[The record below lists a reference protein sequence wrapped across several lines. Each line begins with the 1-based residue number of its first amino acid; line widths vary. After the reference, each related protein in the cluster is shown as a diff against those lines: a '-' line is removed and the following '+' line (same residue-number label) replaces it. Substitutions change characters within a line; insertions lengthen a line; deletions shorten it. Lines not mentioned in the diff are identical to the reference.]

1 MPIASLLAVVDG
13 GAASSAV
20 LTAAVKIGQRCN
32 AYVEALHVQMDPD
45 SAIPLVGE
53 GMSGAMIEQIAAD
66 LRHSAD
72 EQAKAAR
79 KAYEDACR
87 GVDAQ
92 PLQANGQAEAGKFV
106 LAWRTVTGRE
116 DSETAQRALLFDLVI
131 AGRPDSESDGA
142 YAPALEAALF
152 EAGRPVLVVPP
163 GYNGAI
169 GNRTM
174 IGWSGQREC
183 ARAMTAALPLLAGA
197 EAVEVVHLNGGDASS
212 KRQIDD
218 PHAVVAWLTLHGVD
232 ARSREVPLTDGAG
245 DSLLST
251 AAEAGADL
259 LVMGGYGH
267 SRLREFVLGGATR
280 EVLTHTGLPV
290 LMAH

>member
-1 MPIASLLAVVDG
+1 MPIASLLAIVDG

-20 LTAAVKIGQRCN
+20 LAAAVKIGRRCN
-32 AYVEALHVQMDPD
+32 AYVEVLHVQLDPD
-45 SAIPLVGE
+45 SAIPLIGE
-53 GMSGAMIEQIAAD
+53 GMSGGMIEQIAAD
-66 LRHSAD
+66 LRRSS
-72 EQAKAAR
+72 EEEAKAAR
-79 KAYEDACR
+79 TAYEDACR

-92 PLQANGQAEAGKFV
+92 PLEANGKAEAGKFV
-106 LAWRTVTGRE
+106 LAWRSVTGRE

-131 AGRPDSESDGA
+131 AGRPDPNSDGA

-163 GYNGAI
+163 GYDGAI
-169 GNRTM
+169 GTKTM

-183 ARAMTAALPLLAGA
+183 ARAMTAALPLLASA
-197 EAVEVVHLNGGDASS
+197 EAVEVVHLNGGDGTS
-212 KRQIDD
+212 KRHIDD

-232 ARSREVPLTDGAG
+232 ARSREVPMTEGPG

-280 EVLTHTGLPV
+280 EVLAHTGLPV